1 MRYLASEARAG
12 AHHEQVQE
20 ARGEAGAEGGQEKV
34 RLTGAAAHLLVQQ
47 QLVPRP
53 LPELHVTKEKVEQGM
68 LSEKLACRRPS
79 FATPVFSQAVASN
92 I

>member
-1 MRYLASEARAG
+1 MRYLAAEARAS

-20 ARGEAGAEGGQEKV
+20 ARGETGAEGGQEKV
-34 RLTGAAAHLLVQQ
+34 RPTGVAAHLSVQQ

-53 LPELHVTKEKVEQGM
+53 LPELHVTREKVEEG
-68 LSEKLACRRPS
+68 
-79 FATPVFSQAVASN
+79 ASSG